1 MRQEL
6 IGKLQSDLQVYRS
19 EFNVNAMR
27 TQTTYSLVIPFLNLI
42 YCTCNIVRLFELV
55 GREDVRDLF
64 FELNR
69 TSDDI
74 RSG

>member
-1 MRQEL
+1 
-6 IGKLQSDLQVYRS
+6 
-19 EFNVNAMR
+19 MR
-27 TQTTYSLVIPFLNLI
+27 TQRTYSLVIPFLNLI

-55 GREDVRDLF
+55 KREDVGDLF

-69 TSDDI
+69 TSDGI